1 MIVINCLI
9 VFFRFEILILLNRY
23 DSNLLFCMRTFLII
37 LLSIIGISCKTNYY
51 LSDPIK
57 SIPNIGLQTNL
68 KSNGILIASD
78 ANLRADTVYFEKCL
92 QSLRMF
98 LETRSEIKIKDEIL
112 FHKSPNIVVLIEL
125 KTKYNV
131 DGLLLLTDLN
141 VFKSCFEVP
150 SGKFVYTDNRMP
162 EPYLQITKTNITWTN
177 VDVKITSHWEYYDFV
192 TGNSYRFSI
201 KNDNILELG
210 EHVPDLYAF
219 IKKNVELLDP
229 AFYQNGTITA
239 ANLIGLTK

>member
-1 MIVINCLI
+1 
-9 VFFRFEILILLNRY
+9 
-23 DSNLLFCMRTFLII
+23 MRTFLII

-78 ANLRADTVYFEKCL
+78 ANLHADTAYFEKCL
-92 QSLRMF
+92 QSLRMYV
-98 LETRSEIKIKDEIL
+98 ETKSDIKIKDEIL
-112 FHKSPNIVVLIEL
+112 FHKSPNIAVLTEL

-141 VFKSCFEVP
+141 VSKSCLEVP
-150 SGKFVYTDNRMP
+150 SGKFVYLDNRMP
-162 EPYLQITKTNITWTN
+162 EPYLQITKESVTWTN
-177 VDVKITSHWEYYDFV
+177 LNLGITSHWEYYDFT
-192 TGNSYRFSI
+192 TGKSYRFSI
-201 KNDNILELG
+201 KNDDVLELG
-210 EHVPDLYAF
+210 EHVPDLDAF
-219 IKKNVELLDP
+219 IEKNIELLDP